1 MPNGHGRRN
10 SVIEKFAY
18 GRNTTLSR
26 RLVDRINSHTCPKDL
41 QPLGLAPS
49 GSELR
54 VPLYTVLFVSTDA
67 FRKASN
73 FPSFLTDTTVH
84 RKLDLASPSNM
95 DGHRP
100 SSPRLLIV
108 DLQAANTEFSR
119 SISSCISSEASS
131 SGLST
136 KNLSSSLTSSSTLSC
151 RFTSGNSST
160 SICDNT
166 NEVGSDFM
174 VNDFPKVDKR
184 VKRNSRRK
192 GKKKGKQYKRV
203 ASRKVSIE
211 SSVQCNGN
219 IYSASASE
227 TSTPSSIYSSKKHLS
242 DNNLSDEATPH
253 NLLGSGIILDKDNNE
268 FVICPNLSSCTSYS
282 PEMDDTEIVPS
293 PERFAGDEIGCDTT
307 TSLNSSCITDDAE
320 AVLPFTSDG
329 STRED
334 HCKENNIRDGN
345 PSSIPISKTLK
356 CWNSDID
363 ENSSDDALMQLPL
376 KEELRP
382 SSSESKIVSPFEEIA
397 CGTLTDN
404 TTAGLCDL
412 DAGLCDLDAEI
423 SKDCYRN
430 DTYLPNDDLD
440 TCNCT
445 ERADCSNQAGC
456 SNGFHVVVSGR
467 RGRRAR
473 RAINNSG
480 LNGGNRSIDA
490 NIHNHG
496 GKDNYCSMWQKVQK
510 FEKGCSKPNSVN
522 VLSPHKDISTK
533 DNRMKTKGNKFIG
546 PRQQQSGLTYKYP
559 CSDANS
565 TIEGTQ
571 VVSRGSKTAKI
582 LPKSTVGN
590 SGNGV
595 KSKSTSIVKHAKHSH
610 WSGPYTARTDSP
622 NVQKHHFQPKEG
634 PQKAPLVH
642 LNNQNN
648 SEVKSPRNKFSGR
661 SLSNLTDSDLPEIE
675 KEMQFRM
682 EEEKES
688 ENVCDGVFHSEFS
701 YIPTTS
707 NQFSVGHIQAS
718 SGSDT
723 KLFSR
728 DTLGPSNASTE
739 GQEFGK
745 LDFGGHKESNNLSTI
760 RTPMQKWVPV
770 GRRDSSVSDAGTL
783 DCIKIL
789 VNNKELHHPEVV
801 EMDDLVPNSSP
812 SLGKA
817 IEFSYPRATESTNNL
832 NCNHHSTE
840 VLDSFAG
847 IDCQTPEMKDKKFLG
862 SETDLEKIIIAVNDA
877 CKLQTAV
884 EDTQLMTGSMVAD
897 FENFLFSAS
906 PVIRQSEPGRTCN
919 SCKKEQRISGSL
931 CWHHFSDISL
941 EKIWQWYEEPGCFGL
956 EVKAHENCN
965 SRRLQNSDVEFTTY
979 FVPYLSA
986 VQLFTMS
993 MGSINRDLN
1002 SQVDNTE
1009 NSSHSFGSLPIFSM
1023 LLPKPCDNADIS
1035 LSELSSSE
1043 DFSDKI
1049 QDQEEL
1055 IFEYFESDQ
1064 PPRRQPLFEKI
1075 KELVTLG
1082 KLSDR
1087 RVFGDPLKLESTK
1100 LQDLHPASW
1109 YSVAWYPIYRIP
1121 EANFRASF
1129 LTYHSLGNFVCRS
1142 NPECVSDASNTL
1154 ISPVVGLQTYND
1166 KGENWFQPR
1175 DMGPNFRSEFN
1186 ISGLIKE
1193 RLRTLK
1199 KTASVMSKTA
1209 VAKGNNRSVNQHPDY
1224 DFFVSR
1230 S

>member
-41 QPLGLAPS
+41 QPLGLPPL

-54 VPLYTVLFVSTDA
+54 VPLFTVLFVGPDA
-67 FRKASN
+67 FRNASN
-73 FPSFLTDTTVH
+73 FPSFLPDTTVH
-84 RKLDLASPSNM
+84 RKLDLDSPSNM

-100 SSPRLLIV
+100 SSPRLLMV

-119 SISSCISSEASS
+119 SNSSCISSEASS
-131 SGLST
+131 SGQST
-136 KNLSSSLTSSSTLSC
+136 KNLSSSLASSSTLSC
-151 RFTSGNSST
+151 CLTSGNSST

-166 NEVGSDFM
+166 NEVGSDFV

-184 VKRNSRRK
+184 VKRNLRRK

-219 IYSASASE
+219 IYRASASE
-227 TSTPSSIYSSKKHLS
+227 TSTPSSVYSSEKHLS

-253 NLLGSGIILDKDNNE
+253 NLLGSGTILDKDNNE
-268 FVICPNLSSCTSYS
+268 NNNEFVVCPNLSSCTSYS
-282 PEMDDTEIVPS
+282 AEMDDTETVPS
-293 PERFAGDEIGCDTT
+293 PETFAGDEIGCDTT

-320 AVLPFTSDG
+320 AGIPFTYDG

-334 HCKENNIRDGN
+334 HCKENNIHDGN
-345 PSSIPISKTLK
+345 PSSIPISETLK

-363 ENSSDDALMQLPL
+363 ENSSDDTLMQLPF
-376 KEELRP
+376 KEELGP
-382 SSSESKIVSPFEEIA
+382 SSSESEIVSPFEEIV

-404 TTAGLCDL
+404 TTAS
-412 DAGLCDLDAEI
+412 LCDLDAEI

-430 DTYLPNDDLD
+430 DTYLSNDGLD
-440 TCNCT
+440 ACSCT
-445 ERADCSNQAGC
+445 ERADCSRQAGC

-467 RGRRAR
+467 RGRRA
-473 RAINNSG
+473 INNSG
-480 LNGGNRSIDA
+480 LNGGNKSSNA

-510 FEKGCSKPNSVN
+510 FEKGCSKPNSVS
-522 VLSPHKDISTK
+522 VLSPHKDISTN
-533 DNRMKTKGNKFIG
+533 DNKMKTKGNKFIG
-546 PRQQQSGLTYKYP
+546 PRQQQSGVTYKYP

-565 TIEGTQ
+565 TIEATQ
-571 VVSRGSKTAKI
+571 VVTRGSKTAKI

-595 KSKSTSIVKHAKHSH
+595 KSKSNSIVKHAKHSH
-610 WSGPYTARTDSP
+610 WSGSYTGRTDSP

-634 PQKAPLVH
+634 LQNAPLVH

-675 KEMQFRM
+675 KEIHFRM
-682 EEEKES
+682 EEETES
-688 ENVCDGVFHSEFS
+688 GNACDGVFHSEFS

-723 KLFSR
+723 KMFSR
-728 DTLGPSNASTE
+728 DTPGPSNASSE

-770 GRRDSSVSDAGTL
+770 GRRDSAVSDAGTL
-783 DCIKIL
+783 DCVKIL
-789 VNNKELHHPEVV
+789 VNNKELHNPAAVA
-801 EMDDLVPNSSP
+801 MDDLVPNSSP

-817 IEFSYPRATESTNNL
+817 IGFSYPRATELTNNL
-832 NCNHHSTE
+832 NCYHHSTE

-847 IDCQTPEMKDKKFLG
+847 INCQTPEMKGKKSLG
-862 SETDLEKIIIAVNDA
+862 SEADLEKIIIAVNDA

-919 SCKKEQRISGSL
+919 SCKKEQQICGSL
-931 CWHHFSDISL
+931 CWRHISDISL

-956 EVKAHENCN
+956 EVKAHEICN
-965 SRRLQNSDVEFTTY
+965 SRRLQNSHLEFTAY

-993 MGSINRDLN
+993 RGSINCDLN
-1002 SQVDNTE
+1002 SQVDSTK

-1023 LLPKPCDNADIS
+1023 LLPKPCDNADVS

-1049 QDQEEL
+1049 QNQEEL
-1055 IFEYFESDQ
+1055 IFEYFECDQ

-1082 KLSDR
+1082 KLSDGR
-1087 RVFGDPLKLESTK
+1087 IFGDPLKLESTK

-1121 EANFRASF
+1121 DASFRASF
-1129 LTYHSLGNFVCRS
+1129 LTYHSLGNFVRRS
-1142 NPECVSDASNTL
+1142 NPECVSDAFNTL

-1166 KGENWFQPR
+1166 KGENWFEPR
-1175 DMGPNFRSEFN
+1175 DMSPNVRSDLS
-1186 ISGLIKE
+1186 ISDLIKE

-1199 KTASVMSKTA
+1199 KTASVMSRA
-1209 VAKGNNRSVNQHPDY
+1209 VVAKGSRRSVNRHPDY

-1230 S
+1230 SW